1 MKPWIAGA
9 LCLALGTSVHVDG
22 QSKNQTEQ
30 CEQVSNLAEQVMQD
44 RQAGTSKDSLLD
56 RLDRAFTTRRL
67 IDMAFEQPRYHTQ
80 TMQDRARREF
90 SLSYYRDCLQRADS

>member
-9 LCLALGTSVHVDG
+9 LCLAVATSVHVIG
-22 QSKNQTEQ
+22 QGKDQTEQ
-30 CEQVSNLAEQVMQD
+30 CDRVSSLAEQVMQD
-44 RQAGTSKDSLLD
+44 RQAGTSKDSLLN
-56 RLDRAFTTRRL
+56 RLGQASTTRRL

-80 TMQDRARREF
+80 TMQDRARQEF